1 MKAKTTK
8 SKDGKRTR
16 TRAKNCP
23 SAELRVLV
31 DAAAFR
37 LFMENGYENTTM
49 RQISEETGFGAGSLY
64 NTFSGKEDILKDIV
78 DSTYT
83 LLIERVE
90 EYLEDDIDPLVAI
103 SFPMCA
109 ELYAASV
116 NPRYAEILNV
126 AHTTWPIVNMMVD
139 RTVEWEHKY
148 ITQFD
153 ESITPEIMKRN
164 LTVNAAA
171 MGIYVMKFHKEGPQ
185 DAREAVYMCMKVFCS
200 LFGVE
205 RDNLDEIVDLIM
217 GLFSEELVMGFFDVK
232 GRDSK

>member
-1 MKAKTTK
+1 MKAKTSK

-31 DAAAFR
+31 DSVAFK

-116 NPRYAEILNV
+116 NPRYAELLNV
-126 AHTTWPIVNMMVD
+126 AHTTWPIVNLMVD
-139 RTVEWEHKY
+139 RTVEWEHKF

-153 ESITPEIMKRN
+153 STITPEIMRRN
-164 LTVNAAA
+164 LMVNASA

-185 DAREAVYMCMKVFCS
+185 DAYEAIFMCMKVFCA
-200 LFGVE
+200 LFNV
-205 RDNLDEIVDLIM
+205 DDSNLEETVTLIL
-217 GLFSEELVMGFFDVK
+217 GLFNEEIVMGFFDVK
-232 GRDSK
+232 GRGA